1 MTGVIQGLMRGP
13 CRDALANFAVKS
25 NGREQ
30 ILCVKAPD
38 AVPSLHSVLDESS
51 IPGGTPNSYEA
62 SLVGYES
69 YDWL

>member
-1 MTGVIQGLMRGP
+1 
-13 CRDALANFAVKS
+13 
-25 NGREQ
+25 
-30 ILCVKAPD
+30 VKAPD
-38 AVPSLHSVLDESS
+38 AVRLLYSVLDESS